1 MSVLDVVRAEK
12 IARRRA
18 LAAPL
23 RSWPRTYVR
32 TLVAADAMV
41 AAVAGVLALSVRFG
55 DAPSHSAYVLAS
67 LLLPVPWL
75 VVMAAARAYEQRYL
89 GVGSEEFR
97 RVVTGAVWL
106 TAVVGTVSWA
116 TKAEVARGYVVIAI
130 PVSCVLTLLSRY
142 VARKWLH
149 RLRSAG
155 ACMRRRRSSS
165 ATRTGRRAGAPVPAG
180 DATTACGSSVPA
192 SREAGPDPSSSAT
205 SASRCSAPSPG
216 RGRGAEHGARLRRR
230 SGCPEMDG
238 PALRR
243 LAWDLEGTRTD
254 LIVAPALIDVAG
266 PAHRDP
272 PRLRPPAP
280 ARRAARVQRDAPD
293 RSRLPWTASWPASRS
308 SSCSRVLLVIAAA
321 VKATSPGP
329 GPLPPGPGRAR
340 RVDVHDPQ
348 VPHDDGGRRGAA
360 ARPDRTSTQTAT
372 GCCSRSVDD
381 PRRDRASGGGL
392 RRYSL
397 DELPQ
402 LFNVLAGSMSLVGP
416 RPPLPTEVEQYGDDL
431 HRRLLVKPGLT
442 GLWQISGRADLS
454 WDEAVRL
461 DLRYVENWSLA
472 LDLLIL
478 WKTVAVVLR
487 GSRCLLTAG
496 RRGRRTSAERAV
508 GPGS

>member
-41 AAVAGVLALSVRFG
+41 AAVAGILALSVRFG
-55 DAPSHSAYVLAS
+55 DAPTHSAYVLAS

-75 VVMAAARAYEQRYL
+75 VVMAMARAYEQRYL

-130 PVSCVLTLLSRY
+130 PVSCALTLLGRY
-142 VARKWLH
+142 AARKGLH

-155 ACMRRRRSSS
+155 ACMHETIVVGHPHPVAELVRQSRRETYHGLRVI
-165 ATRTGRRAGAPVPAG
+165 GACLP
-180 DATTACGSSVPA
+180 
-192 SREAGPDPSSSAT
+192 EAGPHPELTDLGVPVLGSFAQAADVVQGMEVDSVAV
-205 SASRCSAPSPG
+205 
-216 RGRGAEHGARLRRR
+216 L
-230 SGCPEMDG
+230 GCPEMDG
-238 PALRR
+238 PTLRR
-243 LAWDLEGTRTD
+243 LSWALEGSRTD
-254 LIVAPALIDVAG
+254 FIVAPALLDVAG
-266 PAHRDP
+266 PRIAI
-272 PRLRPPAP
+272 RPVCGLPLLHVEQPEFSGMRRIVKA
-280 ARRAARVQRDAPD
+280 AVDRAAAGVALLLLTP
-293 RSRLPWTASWPASRS
+293 
-308 SSCSRVLLVIAAA
+308 VLLAIAAA
-321 VKATSPGP
+321 VKASSPGP
-329 GPLPPGPGRAR
+329 VLFRQVRVGRDGSIFTILKFRTMTADAEQRLP
-340 RVDVHDPQ
+340 DVMHLNANS
-348 VPHDDGGRRGAA
+348 DGLLFKI
-360 ARPDRTSTQTAT
+360 P
-372 GCCSRSVDD
+372 DD
-381 PRRDRASGGGL
+381 PRLTRVGRVL

-402 LFNVLAGSMSLVGP
+402 LLNVLAGSMSLVGP
-416 RPPLPTEVEQYGDDL
+416 RPPLPTEVEQYHLDL

-461 DLRYVENWSLA
+461 DLRYVENWSLT

-487 GSRCLLTAG
+487 G
-496 RRGRRTSAERAV
+496 RGAY
-508 GPGS
+508 